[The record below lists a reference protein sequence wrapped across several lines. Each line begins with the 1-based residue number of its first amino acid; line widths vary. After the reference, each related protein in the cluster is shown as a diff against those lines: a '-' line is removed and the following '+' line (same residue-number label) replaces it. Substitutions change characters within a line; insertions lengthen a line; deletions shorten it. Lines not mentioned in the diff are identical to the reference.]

1 MNSPTLTFVHC
12 PRRPPSWGRPGGRR
26 REFRSIP
33 LFNIV
38 REQYGAAFDDAIAR
52 NVADAIAEDV
62 GTGDQ
67 TGRLVPA
74 GGRRRARIIVREK
87 PLCGVPWFEAVIA
100 RIDPAIVVQWRYREG
115 DRMSPD
121 STVCETKGRRAR
133 C

>member
-12 PRRPPSWGRPGGRR
+12 PRGAATSLGRPGGRR

-74 GGRRRARIIVREK
+74 GVAVHASSCARK
-87 PLCGVPWFEAVIA
+87 PCCAACRGSRP
-100 RIDPAIVVQWRYREG
+100 
-115 DRMSPD
+115 
-121 STVCETKGRRAR
+121 
-133 C
+133 